1 MSLDGAVAAASDDG
15 NDVLTVARQTF
26 IQYSLSIHVEVSRPN
41 SVTSG
46 RKLRKS
52 HTLVVEETEHGT
64 PCFKPSGKPISL
76 RRSADV

>member
-15 NDVLTVARQTF
+15 NDVVLTVARQTF

-52 HTLVVEETEHGT
+52 HTLVVEEKEHGT
-64 PCFKPSGKPISL
+64 P
-76 RRSADV
+76 